1 MTEATVGIHKKK
13 TGIKAAA
20 LVSAVV
26 LPVLIVTGILRIDQ
40 AKTAEAITFAQRA
53 YGQYAADT
61 PGQTEDDCCLYVHDD
76 DYVVAIQNGKTSPD
90 TFRSQ
95 RAALQWLYDDPATRR
110 DESMA
115 YAAVETGTQDLLVC
129 TGAFI
134 HISFDDV
141 QSCFHNLIRNTAY
154 ASVYDEPF
162 FGWLREL
169 HRQYG
174 ARFSLYSYVEVLE
187 QVPDTYQS
195 EFSQASDWLK
205 IGLHADNSETYG
217 NWDYASGR
225 EAWNTFGQIVC
236 GITGTYDSL
245 DRMPRLHFYAG
256 SEEALTGMRDAHLGA
271 LGFLCADDKRVSYY
285 FDDAIADYLYTNDR
299 ITDDNGLI
307 FLVTD
312 MRGDWF
318 AGDYST
324 SNQYRKPR
332 YNRVYQDL
340 EYRYA
345 SDEFASARG
354 SFIFFCHEW
363 KIYNGTQL
371 NGGTQ
376 WVEDICRFARDHGI
390 AITYPQEWFFGEGQ

>member
-1 MTEATVGIHKKK
+1 MTKTTAGIHMKKAR
-13 TGIKAAA
+13 IKAAVFA
-20 LVSAVV
+20 SAVV
-26 LPVLIVTGILRIDQ
+26 LTALLAAGMLWADRTKKADAIAG
-40 AKTAEAITFAQRA
+40 AKYA
-53 YGQYAADT
+53 YEQYAAKMS
-61 PGQTEDDCCLYVHDD
+61 GLGEGDCYLYARDD
-76 DYVVAIQNGKTSPD
+76 DYVVAIRNGKTSPG

-95 RAALQWLYDDPATRR
+95 RAALQWLYDDPATQR

-115 YAAVETGTQDLLVC
+115 FAAVETGTQDLLAC
-129 TGAFI
+129 TEAFI

-141 QSCFHNLIRNTAY
+141 QSCFLNLIRNTSY
-154 ASVYDEPF
+154 TSLYDEPF
-162 FGWLREL
+162 LGWLREL

-195 EFSQASDWLK
+195 EFSEASDWLK

-217 NWDYASGR
+217 NWDYASAR
-225 EAWNTFGQIVC
+225 EAWNTFGQIVF

-245 DRMPRLHFYAG
+245 DRMPRLHYYAG
-256 SEEALTGMRDAHLGA
+256 SEEALTGMRDAHMGA

-285 FDDAIADYLYTNDR
+285 FDEAIADYLYTNDR
-299 ITDDNGLI
+299 ILDDNGLI
-307 FLVTD
+307 FLATD

-324 SNQYRKPR
+324 QNQYRKPR
-332 YNRVYQDL
+332 YNGVYQDL

-345 SDEFASARG
+345 SDAFAAAR
-354 SFIFFCHEW
+354 SCFIFFCHEW

-390 AITYPQEWFFGEGQ
+390 AVTYPQEWFFEEA